1 MRKSNAAAPEGAAAF
16 LDAHGFNEA
25 VVRAGFAFML
35 QATRPKR

>member
-16 LDAHGFNEA
+16 FDAHGFNEA